1 MADSYDEIP
10 YQSIPF
16 TDTHPDNLAMFGRL
30 FGLETPDPSRARVL
44 ELGCAGGGNL
54 IPLAFHMPGAQFLGV
69 ELSARQVADGQR
81 LIGEIGIDNIRI
93 EQGDILELGRELGE
107 FDYII
112 AHGVYSWVPP
122 RVQAHI
128 LDLCAQHLSPQGVAY
143 ISYNTWPGWR
153 MRGVLRDLLLYHTRD
168 IETPGQRLKAAL
180 GFLEHFEPML
190 AQVDSSAA
198 EYLLGELA
206 RLKTSHASYLYHEYL
221 EAYNQPQN
229 ISDFIATCE
238 GHGLDYL
245 CDADLKSM
253 FPSILGARVEQWL
266 DQFTDLTEQE
276 QYLDYLTNR
285 CFRQSLVCRA
295 DAGSTRD
302 IELERLEQQAY
313 FAHWRVPEDL
323 MLDSEQPIAFS
334 QGDDKDLNVGHP
346 LAKAALAHLSR
357 EYPDAIPYTEL
368 AAAAAAAVRAAGNAP
383 AAEDTSGLLAELFNL
398 FAHQAV
404 GAAQSPRRFPKRPGK
419 HPRAHRLARA
429 QAAQDLGHLATAHHS
444 TILLDPF
451 SAQLVR
457 YLDGSRELS
466 ELVGQ
471 LTADIA
477 QQRLVLPDL
486 KPATSAVLEAQVK
499 ANVERLLHLF
509 VRQGILE
516 NPCQA

>member
-16 TDTHPDNLAMFGRL
+16 TDTHPENLALFGRL
-30 FGLETPDPSRARVL
+30 FGLDTPAPARARVL

-54 IPLAFHMPGAQFLGV
+54 IPLAFHLPEAQFLGV
-69 ELSARQVADGQR
+69 ELSARQVADGQQ
-81 LIGEIGIDNIRI
+81 LIEEIGLDNIRI
-93 EQGDILELGRELGE
+93 EQGDILEFGPELGE

-112 AHGVYSWVPP
+112 THGVYSWVPP
-122 RVQAHI
+122 AVQAHI
-128 LDLCAQHLSPQGVAY
+128 LDLCAQHLAPQGVAY

-153 MRGVLRDLLLYHTRD
+153 MRGVLRDLLLYHTRN
-168 IETPGQRLKAAL
+168 IEAPGQRLNAAL
-180 GFLEHFEPML
+180 EFLEHFEPML
-190 AQVDSSAA
+190 AQVDSNAA

-238 GHGLDYL
+238 RHGLDYL

-285 CFRQSLVCRA
+285 CFRQSLLCRA
-295 DAGSTRD
+295 DAGSTRE

-323 MLDSEQPIAFS
+323 ALNSEQPVAFS
-334 QGDDKDLNVGHP
+334 QGDGKDVNVGHP

-357 EYPDAIPYTEL
+357 EYPDAIPYPEL
-368 AAAAAAAVRAAGNAP
+368 AAAAAADVRAAGNAQ
-383 AAEDTSGLLAELFNL
+383 AAEDTNGLLAEFFTL

-404 GAAQSPRRFPKRPGK
+404 GAAQSPRRFPKGPGRR
-419 HPRAHRLARA
+419 PRAHRLARA
-429 QAAQDLGHLATAHHS
+429 QAAHGLGHLATAHHS

-457 YLDGSRELS
+457 YLDGCHDLS
-466 ELVGQ
+466 ELVTQ

-486 KPATSAVLEAQVK
+486 KPAAPAVLEAQVK
-499 ANVERLLHLF
+499 ANVERLLRLF

-516 NPCQA
+516 DAGS